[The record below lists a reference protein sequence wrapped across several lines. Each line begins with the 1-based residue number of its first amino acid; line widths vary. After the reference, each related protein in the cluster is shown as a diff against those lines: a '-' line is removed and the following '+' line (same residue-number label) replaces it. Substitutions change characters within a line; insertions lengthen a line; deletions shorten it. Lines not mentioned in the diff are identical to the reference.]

1 MALHLEASL
10 AREGYSR
17 VALLLVIV
25 DWFWDWEATLG
36 LGLERLKNHR
46 YSKKLSNNR

>member
-25 DWFWDWEATLG
+25 DWFWDWEANSGPRFRAPQKPSL
-36 LGLERLKNHR
+36 
-46 YSKKLSNNR
+46 